1 MLHSHLSLVATVLN
15 SVGSGSPTGQLPP
28 SPWWGEARGCALT
41 LQELQGR
48 VGVNSCLLP
57 LQGSLLVTFD
67 LRMSP

>member
-15 SVGSGSPTGQLPP
+15 SPGSGFPTGQLSPR
-28 SPWWGEARGCALT
+28 PWWGEARVCTLT

-57 LQGSLLVTFD
+57 LRGSLLVTFD
-67 LRMSP
+67 FRMSP